1 MPWHAVRL
9 EVDAALAEPLGD
21 ALLEAG
27 AESVAVD
34 QPLAPRVILDAILP
48 LALQPADVVARASSA
63 CGLAQPVFRSARL
76 EDEDWVRR
84 SQAQFAPL
92 PVGTRLWV
100 GATWHAAPE
109 GRPAVVRLD
118 PGMAFGTGSHPST
131 RLTLQFLES
140 AIVGGERVLD
150 YGCGSGILA
159 LAAAK
164 LGAVAVDGV
173 DVDPLALETASAN
186 ATANAVALRCYAT
199 EELPA
204 GQYDVVV
211 ANILAQPL
219 IALAP
224 LLCSRLAPGGR
235 IALSGIL
242 ETQAHEVAAAYREVA
257 AHASRIEDGWALVE
271 GRRA

>member
-9 EVDAALAEPLGD
+9 EVEAALAEPLGD

-34 QPLAPRVILDAILP
+34 EPLAARVVLDAILP
-48 LALQPADVVARASSA
+48 LALQPAEVVARASNA
-63 CGLAQPVFRSARL
+63 CGVAQPAFRAARL

-84 SQAQFAPL
+84 TQAQFAPL
-92 PVGTRLWV
+92 AVGTRLWV
-100 GATWHAAPE
+100 GASWHPAPQ
-109 GRPAVVRLD
+109 GQPAILRLD

-131 RLTLQFLES
+131 RLSLQFLE
-140 AIVGGERVLD
+140 AVIAGGERVLD

-164 LGAVAVDGV
+164 LGARRVDGV
-173 DVDPLALETASAN
+173 DIDPQALETASAN
-186 ATANAVALRCYAT
+186 AARNAVALHCYAT
-199 EELPA
+199 EDLPA

-224 LLCSRLAPGGR
+224 LLCSRVAPGGR

-242 ETQAHEVAAAYREVA
+242 EAQADEVAAAYRDVGA
-257 AHASRIEDGWALVE
+257 RASRIEEGWALVE

>member
-34 QPLAPRVILDAILP
+34 QPLAARVTLDAVVP
-48 LALQPADVVARASSA
+48 LALQPAEVVARASSA
-63 CGLAQPVFRSARL
+63 CGVAQPAFRAARL
-76 EDEDWVRR
+76 EDDDWVRR
-84 SQAQFAPL
+84 TQAQFAPL
-92 PVGTRLWV
+92 AVGTRLWV
-100 GATWHAAPE
+100 GASWHEAPLE
-109 GRPAVVRLD
+109 RRAVVRLD

-131 RLTLQFLES
+131 RLTLQFLE
-140 AIVGGERVLD
+140 AIIAGGERVLD

-164 LGAVAVDGV
+164 LGAAAVDGV
-173 DVDPLALETASAN
+173 DIDPQALETAAEN
-186 ATANAVALRCYAT
+186 AAVNAVPLRCYSTDA
-199 EELPA
+199 LPA
-204 GQYDVVV
+204 GQYEVVV

-224 LLCSRLAPGGR
+224 LLCSRVAPGGR

-242 ETQAHEVAAAYREVA
+242 ETQADEVAAAYREVGA
-257 AHASRIEDGWALVE
+257 RASRIEEGWALVE
-271 GRRA
+271 GRRT